1 MNNTFRNI
9 KKWMFKRKRRYHSE
23 IKQKRLHFFS
33 RLLVFLIILFIVG
46 LISGFIVL
54 SYFARGLPSP
64 DQLTQRDVPE
74 TTKIYSQ
81 DGVLLYEIYGDVK
94 RTFVKLDEIPQYLK
108 EATVAVEDKEFYN
121 HQGFDIRGYLR
132 AAFRTLSG
140 ERLEGGSTITQQVV
154 KNTLLTQER
163 TITRKI
169 RELILSIEIER
180 RYTKD
185 EILQMYLNEVP
196 YGGQAVGIGAAAEMY
211 FGKSAKDLTLSEAT
225 LLAGLPQ
232 APSLYSPC
240 GTYPEKAKERQQVV
254 LDSMLRDS
262 YITSEQKDEITNT
275 ELAPV
280 CYGYNQ
286 TDLKAPHFVLYVKSE
301 LTKMFGENMVEEGG
315 LRVKTTLDW
324 NTQQIAQEEAVKQI
338 DALKLAK
345 ANATNAGVI
354 VVNPK
359 NGQILAMVG
368 SVDYFD
374 TEHDGNVNAVLS
386 DQLQPGSS
394 IKPLTYLTAFTQG
407 YNPATYVSDIKTCFS
422 GGAGQPDYCP
432 GNWDDKFWGPMSIR
446 TALSNSRNIPAVKMM
461 QVVGIQN
468 MIDLGHKMGIT
479 TLNEPE
485 RYGLSLT
492 LGGGEIKPYDMAQL
506 FSVMATMG
514 TKHLLTPIAEIT
526 DAKGNVLYSYKDS
539 VVEVVKPE
547 YVYLINNILSD
558 TNTRKTTFGNSLEIG
573 RPLAVKTGTTN
584 DNKDAWTIGYTPQLV
599 TVVWVG
605 NFNKEPMKGV
615 MGSTGATPIMKG
627 IMSRYLKDKPVEN
640 WTRPDKVI
648 EKTVDSLSGLIPQ
661 ENRGFSTRTDIFVK
675 GTDPI
680 KVDDFHIISNVCKS
694 DPTKLATQYHLDK
707 GLAEEKVFI
716 SLKEIMSTWQPFT
729 NTWMAAHKDE
739 GYGLPPTENCAIDTG
754 LPDGANG
761 PLIEFIDPLP
771 PTQTTSLE
779 IYAKVKVYT
788 TERITKVEFY
798 WDDVLILTTNSEPYE
813 VTIKLDNL
821 ETKYQANGI
830 HSIKVSAYDSL
841 GQTNSLLKEILIG
854 ETVTI
859 TPTPT
864 SIGIPIVITPTTYI
878 NPTLTPITTL
888 NPTVTPTIR
897 QPKITIPGIIPTLRA
912 LNN

>member
-1 MNNTFRNI
+1 MVKLANIYMNINFRNL
-9 KKWMFKRKRRYHSE
+9 KKWMLKRKRRYHND

-33 RLLVFLIILFIVG
+33 RLLVFFIIILIVG
-46 LISGFIVL
+46 FIAGFIML

-64 DQLTQRDVPE
+64 DQLTQRNVPE

-121 HQGFDIRGYLR
+121 HQGFDLRGFVR

-211 FGKSAKDLTLSEAT
+211 FGKSAKDLTLAEAT

-240 GTYPEKAKERQQVV
+240 GTYPEKSKERQIVV
-254 LDSMLRDS
+254 LDSMLRDG
-262 YITSEQKDEITNT
+262 YITTEQKDEIEDT
-275 ELAPV
+275 ELSSV
-280 CYGYNQ
+280 CYGYSQ
-286 TDLKAPHFVLYVKSE
+286 TDLKAPHFVLFVKSE

-324 NTQQIAQEEAVKQI
+324 NLQQIAQEEAVKQI

-345 ANATNAGVI
+345 ANATNAGII

-359 NGQILAMVG
+359 NGQIIAMVG

-407 YNPATYVSDIKTCFS
+407 YNPATYVSDIRTCFP
-422 GGAGQPDYCP
+422 GGTGQPDYCP

-492 LGGGEIKPYDMAQL
+492 LGGGEVKPYDMAQM
-506 FSVMATMG
+506 FAVMAAMG
-514 TKHLLTPIAEIT
+514 TKHLLTPIVEIT
-526 DAKGNVLYSYKDS
+526 DSKGNVLYSYKDS
-539 VVEVVKPE
+539 AVEVVKPE
-547 YVYLINNILSD
+547 YVYLVNNILSD
-558 TNTRKTTFGNSLEIG
+558 SNTRKTTFGNSLEIG

-627 IMSRYLKDKPVEN
+627 IMTRHLKDRPVEN
-640 WTRPDKVI
+640 WTRPGNVI

-661 ENRGFSTRTDIFVK
+661 ENRGFPTRTDIFVK
-675 GTDPI
+675 GTDPV
-680 KVDDFHIISNVCKS
+680 KVDDFHIIRNVCKS
-694 DPTKLATQYHLDK
+694 DPTKLATQYHIDK
-707 GLAEEKVFI
+707 GLVEEKVFI
-716 SLKEIMSTWQPFT
+716 SLKEIMSAWQPFT
-729 NTWMAAHKDE
+729 NNWMEARKAD
-739 GYGLPPTENCAIDTG
+739 GYGFPPTENCPIDSGSPNDT
-754 LPDGANG
+754 NG
-761 PLIEFIDPLP
+761 PLIELIDPLP
-771 PTQTTSLE
+771 PAQTTNLE

-813 VTIKLDNL
+813 VTIKLANL
-821 ETKYQANGI
+821 EAKYKANGI

-841 GQTNSLLKEILIG
+841 GQTSSLMKEVLIG
-854 ETVTI
+854 NAVTI
-859 TPTPT
+859 TPTP
-864 SIGIPIVITPTTYI
+864 IGVPIYI
-878 NPTLTPITTL
+878 SPTLTPTITF
-888 NPTVTPTIR
+888 NPTATPTIR